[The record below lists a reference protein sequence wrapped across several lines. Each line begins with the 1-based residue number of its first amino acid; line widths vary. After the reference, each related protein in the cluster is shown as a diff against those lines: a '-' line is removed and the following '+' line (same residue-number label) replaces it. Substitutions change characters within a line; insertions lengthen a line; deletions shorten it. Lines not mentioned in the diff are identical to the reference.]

1 MNMKIK
7 KLLLKVKQIKYYVKG
22 KNFLNDP
29 HYLDIQRKN
38 NLEYSKS
45 PSRTEVINFLLSLKQ
60 NDTCYLEIGVRN
72 PQHNF
77 NHIKANKK
85 YSVDP
90 GVEFKSNPVDFKI
103 ITTINHKISVN
114 FTNQGKSFLKFTYA
128 ADNPV
133 FFSINIC

>member
-45 PSRTEVINFLLSLKQ
+45 PSRTEVINFLLSLMQ

-103 ITTINHKISVN
+103 TSDV
-114 FTNQGKSFLKFTYA
+114 FFLKLSRSEVLSNKIKF
-128 ADNPV
+128 DV
-133 FFSINIC
+133 IFIDGSFH